1 MTLQETVFQGLIR
14 FFFHPFP
21 RNRSIDFKTQLK
33 KTNRVLISCPPG
45 KEHVSFSKA
54 ITDIVSLFPK
64 EGLVVLTPDREGIKT
79 HPSPNNAIHSMY
91 ISEKNPWNIIRSP
104 ALKQLAQHRFDVL
117 LDMDPEFS
125 LLNIYLCRLLR
136 PPVRI
141 CFPKP
146 YSEHYYNLQ
155 YNGKPNTPYPQKI
168 EGLFQFL
175 QSLLS

>member
-1 MTLQETVFQGLIR
+1 MTLQETIFQGLIR
-14 FFFHPFP
+14 FFLHPFS
-21 RNRSIDFKTQLK
+21 RNRPIDFKTHLK
-33 KTNRVLISCPPG
+33 RTNRILISCPTG
-45 KEHVSFSKA
+45 KKYVSCSKA
-54 ITDIVSLFPK
+54 IADITSLFPK
-64 EGLVVLTPDREGIKT
+64 EGLVVLYSDQKGIKT
-79 HPSPNNAIHSMY
+79 RPSPNNTINSLN

-104 ALKQLAQHRFDVL
+104 ALKQLAQNRFDVL
-117 LDMDPEFS
+117 LDMNPEFS

-155 YNGKPNTPYPQKI
+155 YNGKPNTPYPQKL

-175 QSLLS
+175 KSLLS

>member
-1 MTLQETVFQGLIR
+1 MTLQETIFQGPIR
-14 FFFHPFP
+14 FFMHPFS
-21 RNRSIDFKTQLK
+21 RNRPIDFKTHLK

-45 KEHVSFSKA
+45 KEHVSCSKA
-54 ITDIVSLFPK
+54 IAHITSLFPG
-64 EGLVVLTPDREGIKT
+64 EGLVVLYPDHEEIKT
-79 HPSPNNAIHSMY
+79 HPSPNNAIHFMN
-91 ISEKNPWNIIRSP
+91 ISEKYLWNIIRSR

-155 YNGKPNTPYPQKI
+155 YNGKPNTPYPQKL